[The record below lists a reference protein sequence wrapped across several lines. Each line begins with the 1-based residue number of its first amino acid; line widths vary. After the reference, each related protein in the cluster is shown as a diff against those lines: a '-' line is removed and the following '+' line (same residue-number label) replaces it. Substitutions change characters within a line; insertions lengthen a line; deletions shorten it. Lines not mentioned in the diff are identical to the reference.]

1 MSPLHPQDR
10 NIPRYTQAHSQYF
23 PHLAN
28 MIQSLLFQF
37 LLLHF
42 LLFNPAFL
50 LLRYSH
56 PASDKVWVVL
66 LILHNVDSVED
77 KVVLPG
83 LEKKDGKSMSFDDVK
98 PCRDPRVC
106 LAAPPELV
114 PSPGNIFWSVLKTKY
129 TFSLLVVSFE
139 DDPRLARLPL
149 SWPLISSMSVLIS
162 VIAASVFA

>member
-1 MSPLHPQDR
+1 MNKHKYKEIRLITCMCPLHPQDR

-66 LILHNVDSVED
+66 LVLHNVDSIED

-83 LEKKDGKSMSFDDVK
+83 LERKD
-98 PCRDPRVC
+98 
-106 LAAPPELV
+106 A
-114 PSPGNIFWSVLKTKY
+114 
-129 TFSLLVVSFE
+129 
-139 DDPRLARLPL
+139 
-149 SWPLISSMSVLIS
+149 
-162 VIAASVFA
+162 